1 MLEKLRGTFGKL
13 KISKHE
19 DKNDSAWQAQLKKL
33 FLEIVNAENENQRI
47 ILKDEY
53 ESQNTFMDLVAD
65 ANPIALERI
74 ITFLSTIGK
83 RVKKSRLDEE
93 RFEKNS
99 LISFNRFKQNIE
111 NEIKKCED
119 FCSRLANNNLKY
131 KKKFDELKM
140 IVDLKE
146 ENIKQKKVELD
157 TYKLL
162 EKQHKEKQSQNDSNL
177 RMKEKDVVSKVNEIV
192 KDKLSNISKYMYIR
206 NSVPQ
211 NSNSM
216 K

>member
-83 RVKKSRLDEE
+83 G
-93 RFEKNS
+93 
-99 LISFNRFKQNIE
+99 
-111 NEIKKCED
+111 
-119 FCSRLANNNLKY
+119 
-131 KKKFDELKM
+131 
-140 IVDLKE
+140 
-146 ENIKQKKVELD
+146 
-157 TYKLL
+157 
-162 EKQHKEKQSQNDSNL
+162 
-177 RMKEKDVVSKVNEIV
+177 
-192 KDKLSNISKYMYIR
+192 
-206 NSVPQ
+206 
-211 NSNSM
+211 
-216 K
+216 